1 MKKTEKTI
9 NFKKLGKVHELK
21 VIHSFIIMLLISIVS
36 LSTLA
41 SIGINSLKNTRI
53 QENVLYEDLYSP
65 TSAILN
71 AKATFYNLR
80 ANYVKILDSSTFNDS
95 VYNSVVKSRDLLAAS
110 IDLYNTDNIDDK
122 TDLDNINNLK
132 EKIKKYNQD
141 TEKLIQDKNLTG
153 TYDNDER
160 NRVNSDSTA
169 IVELMTDM
177 ANYNDEQCTQL
188 ISKTNT
194 ELKNN
199 IIIFSIISVV
209 AVIILGS
216 LAIIQIFKL
225 RYKFKAINE
234 HCNKITS
241 GDLTS
246 DISEKVLNSRDEI
259 GDMARAIN
267 FMTVSVKD
275 VMKNIINESEHLE
288 EISYSTK
295 ESMLNLNTEVEKVSA
310 FTEDLT
316 ATSEET
322 AATAE
327 NLIHTANNIKDE
339 VNLIADKS
347 LESVD
352 TSSKISQKASEL
364 KNNAVNSKNS
374 TINIYEL
381 TEEKLLNA
389 LEKSK
394 EVNKITVLS
403 DSILQIA
410 SQTNLLALNA
420 AIEAARAGEAGRGF
434 SVVAEEI
441 RKLAETSQST
451 VAEIQAVTANVV
463 DSVNNLSNSST
474 ELLNFINTDVIKDY
488 DFFVISGEEYNNNAV
503 SLNKITSEFNSSSDK
518 LNSSMEII
526 LNSISEIATVNE
538 HSATA
543 TQDISQKIFTVS
555 EKASNVVQKTLEVK
569 ETSERLVQI
578 SNKFKI

>member
-1 MKKTEKTI
+1 MKKTEKII
-9 NFKKLGKVHELK
+9 NLKKLGKVHELK

-41 SIGINSLKNTRI
+41 SIGINSLKNTQR

-122 TDLDNINNLK
+122 ADLDNINNLK

-141 TEKLIQDKNLTG
+141 TEKLIQDKKLTG

-199 IIIFSIISVV
+199 IIIFSTISVV

-246 DISEKVLNSRDEI
+246 DLSEKVLNSRDEI

-474 ELLNFINTDVIKDY
+474 ELLNFINTDVINDY

-526 LNSISEIATVNE
+526 LNSISEIATANE

-543 TQDISQKIFTVS
+543 TQDISQKIFNVS
-555 EKASNVVQKTLEVK
+555 EKASDVVQKTLEVK